1 MANGKITYTSQEQN
15 YEEIL
20 LQAVAVIDNARTA
33 LAKQVT
39 TIATSTYWGIGKLLY
54 DRKLESKHGSSI
66 VKQLS
71 ADLKQKYPNM
81 GLSTRNLWYMKS
93 FYERYKD
100 CDEKVQR
107 SVAVLPW
114 SSNMLI
120 ISKNLTDEQTIFY
133 AQETIRKGWNRDLLL
148 NAIKMKMHEKAL
160 TVVDNNFAE
169 TLPTTIFH
177 SLIAWRNY
185 LTRTQAL
192 ALYSVRRKTM
202 YKWNLPLRT
211 WVSLLG
217 WLTTS

>member
-107 SVAVLPW
+107 SVAVLP
-114 SSNMLI
+114 
-120 ISKNLTDEQTIFY
+120 
-133 AQETIRKGWNRDLLL
+133 
-148 NAIKMKMHEKAL
+148 
-160 TVVDNNFAE
+160 
-169 TLPTTIFH
+169 
-177 SLIAWRNY
+177 
-185 LTRTQAL
+185 
-192 ALYSVRRKTM
+192 
-202 YKWNLPLRT
+202 
-211 WVSLLG
+211 
-217 WLTTS
+217 

>member
-160 TVVDNNFAE
+160 DVVYRSKTVELIQIEKGELYVQSP
-169 TLPTTIFH
+169 PTSMTCCC
-177 SLIAWRNY
+177 RNS
-185 LTRTQAL
+185 TSIPCRT
-192 ALYSVRRKTM
+192 TM
-202 YKWNLPLRT
+202 R
-211 WVSLLG
+211 
-217 WLTTS
+217 